1 MMECSSPPEFSASV
15 LGTTS
20 KASPNFLMAYWSRP
34 WTSSANADSL
44 IKREKRKEMVGVGIR
59 MEVKLE
65 VRIEGEA

>member
-1 MMECSSPPEFSASV
+1 MECSSPPEFSASV

-44 IKREKRKEMVGVGIR
+44 IKREKRKEIVGVRIK
-59 MEVKLE
+59 VKEGL
-65 VRIEGEA
+65 RIEGEV